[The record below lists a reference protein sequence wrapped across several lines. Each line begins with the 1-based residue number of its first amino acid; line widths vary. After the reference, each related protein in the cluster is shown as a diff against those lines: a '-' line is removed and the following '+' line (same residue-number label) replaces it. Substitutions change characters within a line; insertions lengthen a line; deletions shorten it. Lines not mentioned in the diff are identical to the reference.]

1 MGEMAFV
8 GFARGKFGK
17 EAVLAGGEDLINMFK
32 KLFSLFVGLVRGE
45 NYRVICD
52 TEGRMHLVVKLLLQL
67 NLVTAQVI
75 DDARIFL
82 GFLSVLLRA

>member
-1 MGEMAFV
+1 MGKVAFV
-8 GFARGKFGK
+8 GFARGEFGE

-32 KLFSLFVGLVRGE
+32 KLFSLFVGLMRGE

-52 TEGRMHLVVKLLLQL
+52 TEGRMHFVVKLLLQL

-75 DDARIFL
+75 DDARVFL
-82 GFLSVLLRA
+82 GFLSVLLRT